1 MRSASDWIITHI
13 SEHIRVLYEAAVSH
27 SKPIRWKYVFLTLCD
42 RTQHVDVH
50 AEKRPPTPSAQRKL
64 SVSIPPGETCKT
76 LGGIAL
82 RITHDGILVHTWEK
96 CCWASTGRVASWVN
110 TVLLRRR
117 VVSPRSVC
125 FRLTSE
131 LSLCG
136 IRSTG
141 VHSGNARAPFRK
153 FNSYERELTVTKRA
167 LRPVE
172 SSRWSRLI
180 MCFSLT
186 VKCSYCERKRAIT
199 ALPSLWVYE

>member
-1 MRSASDWIITHI
+1 M
-13 SEHIRVLYEAAVSH
+13 SH

-42 RTQHVDVH
+42 RTQHVEVH

-64 SVSIPPGETCKT
+64 SRSIPADTPPGETCKT

-82 RITHDGILVHTWEK
+82 RITHDGILVHTCEK
-96 CCWASTGRVASWVN
+96 CCWASTGSVASWVN
-110 TVLLRRR
+110 TVLRRR

-125 FRLTSE
+125 FRLTCE

-153 FNSYERELTVTKRA
+153 FNSNERELTGTKCA
-167 LRPVE
+167 LRPIE
-172 SSRWSRLI
+172 SSRWSRKI

-186 VKCSYCERKRAIT
+186 VKCSYCDHCTPVIMGLWIT
-199 ALPSLWVYE
+199 LYWVWR